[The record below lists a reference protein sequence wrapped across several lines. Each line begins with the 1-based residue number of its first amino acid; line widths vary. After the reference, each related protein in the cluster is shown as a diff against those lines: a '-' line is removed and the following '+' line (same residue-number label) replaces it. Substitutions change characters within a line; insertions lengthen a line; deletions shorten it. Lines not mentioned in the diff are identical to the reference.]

1 MINHTGHIFLI
12 GYMASGK
19 TTLGRALADV
29 TKRSFVDLDDYIEA
43 RQGQTISSIFATLG
57 EAAFR
62 DMERE
67 ALTEIV
73 AATDRQLVVACGG
86 GTPCFGD
93 NMEVMD
99 RAGVTV
105 MLEAPLEV
113 ILRRLRLERSKR
125 PLVASLDGDGE
136 LEQYVRVNLDR
147 RRPYYSRATH
157 VFDSSRLESVEEID
171 QSVRDFIAQIL
182 DNSQSYNPTT

>member
-19 TTLGRALADV
+19 TTLGRALADA

-43 RQGQTISSIFATLG
+43 RQGQTISRIFATLG

-67 ALTEIV
+67 ALAEIV

>member
-19 TTLGRALADV
+19 TTLGRALADA

-43 RQGQTISSIFATLG
+43 RQGQTISRIFATLG

-67 ALTEIV
+67 ALAEIV

-147 RRPYYSRATH
+147 RRPYYSRAAH

>member
-1 MINHTGHIFLI
+1 
-12 GYMASGK
+12 MASGK
-19 TTLGRALADV
+19 TTLGRALADA

-43 RQGQTISSIFATLG
+43 RQGQTISRIFATLG

-67 ALTEIV
+67 ALAEIV

>member
-1 MINHTGHIFLI
+1 MKKFAGHIFLI

-19 TTLGRALADV
+19 TTLGRALADA
-29 TKRSFVDLDDYIEA
+29 TKRSFIDLDDYIEA
-43 RQGQTISSIFATLG
+43 RQGQSISEIFASRG
-57 EAAFR
+57 ESAFR

-67 ALTEIV
+67 ALAEV
-73 AATDRQLVVACGG
+73 AAMTDSTLVVACGG

-93 NMEVMD
+93 NMELME

-105 MLEAPLEV
+105 MLEAPVDV

-125 PLVASLDGDGE
+125 PLVASLDGNGE
-136 LEQYVRVNLDR
+136 LEKYVRDNLDR
-147 RRPYYSRATH
+147 RRPYYSRAAH

-171 QSVRDFIAQIL
+171 RSVKAFIAQVL
-182 DNSQSYNPTT
+182 GGYQS